1 MRIRKLLVCATFA
14 MFTVAS
20 FTACGNEEKPIEATK
35 EAATNDVK
43 ESETDNESKNQIFA
57 PEDIKL
63 RNKFTELEAKEL
75 IISAESEI
83 EFDNT
88 VFGYN
93 QLVKMNIGGSDTS
106 LGHFK
111 PQDLIPIGFVDS
123 YGDKIELEKD
133 RVSGDAKG
141 YSFDAYSNDNGKVD
155 RFIVFGYLNEYDRN
169 ELPVIELGFTESNI
183 KIGENKD
190 SLKGLGMPS
199 LIMKIDGEMCYYWQ
213 VESEEGN
220 CCVCI
225 KTLDGVVSNMDMIIY

>member
-43 ESETDNESKNQIFA
+43 ESETDNESKNQTFA

-63 RNKFTELEAKEL
+63 RNKFIEAEAKEL

-111 PQDLIPIGFVDS
+111 PQDLIRMGYVDN
-123 YGDKIELEKD
+123 YGNKVELEGN
-133 RVSGDAKG
+133 RISGFAI
-141 YSFDAYSNDNGKVD
+141 SHNFDAYINDKEVVD
-155 RFIVFGYLNEYDRN
+155 RFIVSGSSYKNEISNLPDIALN
-169 ELPVIELGFTESNI
+169 FTELEI
-183 KIGENKD
+183 KIGDSKD
-190 SLKGLGMPS
+190 SLKGLGTPS
-199 LIMKIDGEMCYYWQ
+199 LVMKIDDEMVYYWQ
-213 VESEEGN
+213 VESNDGN
-220 CCVCI
+220 CCVSIETHNGIVC
-225 KTLDGVVSNMDMIIY
+225 DMDMVIY